1 LRKPIPYVTQRLST
15 THRPVRAPRYRTPD
29 LEAAATRLIEALPDD
44 PAQAAPRLSWQDS
57 PKVDASVV
65 VDLLTGLCAINGAL
79 AKRAADHLFAWPN
92 AYGLDAVLVPATRA
106 LLGMVGPSCAAAIGA
121 LRSACLLHLRARI
134 AEPLAPPT
142 DWVRPAAFTCRC
154 PRCSEL
160 ARFLADPERKTW
172 VFKAAEADR
181 RHVEDTVNRA
191 RCDVDVTTDRRGR
204 PYSLVCTKNQASYER
219 RAKQRRQD
227 TENLARL
234 AD

>member
-1 LRKPIPYVTQRLST
+1 MAGLVPAAIRL
-15 THRPVRAPRYRTPD
+15 V
-29 LEAAATRLIEALPDD
+29 EALPGD

-65 VDLLTGLCAINGAL
+65 VDLMTGLCAVDTAL
-79 AKRAADHLFAWPN
+79 AQRAADHLLAWPKV
-92 AYGLDAVLVPATRA
+92 YGLDAVLVPATRA
-106 LLGMVGPSCAAAIGA
+106 LLGKVGPSCAAAIGV

-134 AEPLAPPT
+134 AEPLVPPA
-142 DWVRPAAFTCRC
+142 DWTRPAALACRC

-160 ARFLADPERKTW
+160 ARFLADPGRKTW

-181 RHVEDTVNRA
+181 RHVEDTIKRA
-191 RCDVDVTTDRRGR
+191 GCDADTVTDRQGR